1 MRHRVAHRKLGRVT
15 EHRLSMLRNQAQA
28 LLRHER
34 IQTTVPKAKELRMFV
49 EKIISTAKDGLAS
62 DADGKALHARRLV
75 ARDIQDRE
83 VVRKLFTDL
92 APRFASRA
100 GGYTRLLRVGFRRG
114 DSAEM
119 AQVEL
124 VGSEFNPKAAA
135 EKKASSAPKGR
146 SKGMGGR
153 LRAAAER
160 LRARRGGEKG
170 EKGDEEAPEKPEN
183 EAEESEE

>member
-1 MRHRVAHRKLGRVT
+1 M
-15 EHRLSMLRNQAQA
+15 SMLRNQAQA

-49 EKIISTAKDGLAS
+49 ERIISTAKDGLV
-62 DADGKALHARRLV
+62 ADGNGTKELHARRLV
-75 ARDIQDRE
+75 RRDIQDPE
-83 VVRKLFTDL
+83 VVKKLFREL
-92 APRFASRA
+92 APRFAGRH

-114 DSAEM
+114 DAAEM

-135 EKKASSAPKGR
+135 EKKAASAAKGR
-146 SKGMGGR
+146 SRGVGGR

-160 LRARRGGEKG
+160 LRSRRGEKG
-170 EKGDEEAPEKPEN
+170 EEAEAPEKPEK
-183 EAEESEE
+183 EPEEGEK